1 MRLSARRD
9 GSGEEARRLPDDVE
23 RTGAEGAPKLHR
35 LRLIV
40 MRHAESVETPTIRDY
55 DKPLLESGRAHAS
68 SVAAQLDKL
77 GWHPQ
82 LVLSSDAKRSRET
95 IEAMLGACD
104 SLRHAAIKYYGSL
117 YTMAALDGECL
128 GHLKTLL
135 LEEATDAMN
144 TVLCVGHNKG
154 WEEAASTLSGQ
165 PVRLKNACAAL
176 LETRATSWADALGG
190 DEQRTWALVNVVGG
204 ASSA

>member
-82 LVLSSDAKRSRET
+82 LVLSSDAKARRVQGCAVRQRRLRFNLRLNLRLFHRPQRSRET

-128 GHLKTLL
+128 GHLKTL
-135 LEEATDAMN
+135 
-144 TVLCVGHNKG
+144 
-154 WEEAASTLSGQ
+154 
-165 PVRLKNACAAL
+165 VRRAL
-176 LETRATSWADALGG
+176 
-190 DEQRTWALVNVVGG
+190 
-204 ASSA
+204 